1 MSDSIKFT
9 HGENGQIESFVG
21 NTTLSD
27 IWLLAG
33 LKTTANYSSVAG
45 YEQGLQYPTDE
56 EGLKVAIDK
65 SYELISTLAD
75 ASKAIA
81 TILTHV
87 DPAEIPHELTSAL
100 WLIAGLSELS
110 GDLLVS
116 QGDMQYSLEQQRL
129 LEAKKSPNQ
138 LNN

>member
-1 MSDSIKFT
+1 VSDSIKFT

-27 IWLLAG
+27 VWMLAA
-33 LKTTANYSSVAG
+33 LKTTANYSDG
-45 YEQGLQYPTDE
+45 NYEQGLQYPTDA

-65 SYELISTLAD
+65 SYELISTLTD
-75 ASKAIA
+75 ASKAIS

-110 GDLLVS
+110 GGLLTS
-116 QGDMQYSLEQQRL
+116 QGDMQYSLEQLRL
-129 LEAKKSPNQ
+129 IEANKKASA
-138 LNN
+138 